1 MDGMLLVT
9 PECYEPAAVA
19 AMRSWF
25 GETGREVHICGPLL
39 PATSKENAQTHER
52 KHVGGSSEIE
62 DFLDATLK
70 TVGPK
75 SLLYVRTCTF
85 VSPFTYSKNLVRF
98 PWALC
103 SGRSRSPRTCGH
115 SSMSLW
121 N

>member
-19 AMRSWF
+19 AVRSWF
-25 GETGREVHICGPLL
+25 AETGREVYVCGPLL
-39 PATSKENAQTHER
+39 PATSKETAQGQER

-62 DFLDATLK
+62 DFLNATLK
-70 TVGPK
+70 TAGPK
-75 SLLYVRTCTF
+75 SLLYVRACTF
-85 VSPFTYSKNLVRF
+85 VLPSTYFKYLVRF

-115 SSMSLW
+115 SLMLLW